1 MSIQKITFSSSLLD
15 KNINK
20 PVELSEDKSSD
31 NEIKN
36 NAPDEQA
43 QPEISENKNNKV
55 RNWSIGL
62 SAAAVLV
69 GLGVAGRKG
78 KLGKNIQKMLGG
90 IKKINIDAINARLN
104 RTIPEF
110 PDDIL
115 RLDKI
120 PFSEYT
126 DLSKVKT
133 AEVTELP
140 NALAQ
145 VHILPNEYK
154 QVLYADKNT
163 KLYKSYIVMD
173 ESNKNI
179 LVGCL
184 DKDGELTGLSSE
196 DGTYMIC
203 YGKEKMVRVIKWVKK
218 QIDKNTS
225 VMYHSN
231 GDINYYSVT
240 ENGINKSIMFDKTAD
255 GKLFPKYITYKDV
268 EKDVKIKTELL
279 DDNGKNIVYEQFFD
293 ESGNLVKTLPEG

>member
-1 MSIQKITFSSSLLD
+1 
-15 KNINK
+15 
-20 PVELSEDKSSD
+20 
-31 NEIKN
+31 
-36 NAPDEQA
+36 
-43 QPEISENKNNKV
+43 
-55 RNWSIGL
+55 
-62 SAAAVLV
+62 
-69 GLGVAGRKG
+69 
-78 KLGKNIQKMLGG
+78 MLGG

-110 PDDIL
+110 SDDIL

-184 DKDGELTGLSSE
+184 DKDGELTGLSIEE
-196 DGTYMIC
+196 D
-203 YGKEKMVRVIKWVKK
+203 
-218 QIDKNTS
+218 
-225 VMYHSN
+225 
-231 GDINYYSVT
+231 
-240 ENGINKSIMFDKTAD
+240 
-255 GKLFPKYITYKDV
+255 
-268 EKDVKIKTELL
+268 LL
-279 DDNGKNIVYEQFFD
+279 K
-293 ESGNLVKTLPEG
+293 